1 VNETLHEI
9 PSNVEEMQKSLA
21 YYASKCIEEENHI
34 TAGLLGNYYRMLKEY
49 DKAEMWL
56 DKAIELANKYDSDKS
71 RIINL
76 LRKATL
82 YQWQH
87 DFLRA
92 YTLLNNVEIELKENE
107 KFNILW
113 DAFYQHKAKCLFEEK
128 RYIEALLCFEKLLE
142 IRQEKNDKKL
152 VNTCIFY
159 INITNVLLIKENF

>member
-1 VNETLHEI
+1 MDNNNINLNFRVNETLHEI

-92 YTLLNNVEIELKENE
+92 YTLLNLIFCGTLFINTKPSVCLK
-107 KFNILW
+107 KSDTSKL
-113 DAFYQHKAKCLFEEK
+113 FY
-128 RYIEALLCFEKLLE
+128 ALKSYW
-142 IRQEKNDKKL
+142 K
-152 VNTCIFY
+152 
-159 INITNVLLIKENF
+159 